1 MTVTAL
7 FTVAFSHLYYSIVQQ
22 VCKRISG
29 NSVVSAKNNLH
40 HSQVQQQFKGEK
52 LIVKR
57 AIEAAL
63 NAKCNLLG
71 TILRVIFA
79 VFCCVVQGYL
89 QIEGN
94 LRKSNQR
101 NKDCCSWKKIRLNT
115 NHNTSFS
122 RCNIHN
128 KAPLNCLLLV
138 LYQLYLD
145 DQSYT
150 HF

>member
-1 MTVTAL
+1 MTLTAL

-29 NSVVSAKNNLH
+29 NFVVSAKNNLH
-40 HSQVQQQFKGEK
+40 HSQVQQRFKGEK

-79 VFCCVVQGYL
+79 VFCCAVQGYL

-101 NKDCCSWKKIRLNT
+101 NKDCCSWKRFNLM
-115 NHNTSFS
+115 
-122 RCNIHN
+122 
-128 KAPLNCLLLV
+128 
-138 LYQLYLD
+138 
-145 DQSYT
+145 
-150 HF
+150 